1 MDKMALG
8 KVDRELIRELADI
21 LKETDL
27 TEIEYEVGGA
37 KIKIA
42 RSVVQSVIAAPNFQA
57 SAQAIAPAVAGG
69 NAPDIKSHPGLLKSP
84 MVGTVYLAPEPG
96 AQVFVRVGDTVSAG
110 QNLLIIEAMK
120 VMNPIKAVNSG
131 TVKQILVR
139 DGEPIEFDTPLLII
153 E

>member
-8 KVDRELIRELADI
+8 KVDRELIRELAEI

-37 KIKIA
+37 KVRVA
-42 RSVVQSVIAAPNFQA
+42 RSVVQSVIAAPQSVATVSNHA
-57 SAQAIAPAVAGG
+57 SVSNTSAPS
-69 NAPDIKSHPGLLKSP
+69 DLKSHPGALKSP

-96 AQVFVRVGDTVSAG
+96 APAFVRIGDTVSVG

-120 VMNPIKAVNSG
+120 VMNPIKATNSG
-131 TVKQILVR
+131 IVKQILVR
-139 DGEPIEFDTPLLII
+139 DGEPVEFDTPLLII

>member
-1 MDKMALG
+1 MDKLALG
-8 KVDRELIRELADI
+8 KVDKELIKELADI

-42 RSVVQSVIAAPNFQA
+42 RNVVQSVVASNFQT
-57 SAQAIAPAVAGG
+57 SAPAAISAPAVSG
-69 NAPDIKSHPGLLKSP
+69 NGSDLKSHPGVLKSP

-96 AQVFVRVGDTVSAG
+96 ASAFVRVGDTVSVG

-120 VMNPIKAVNSG
+120 VMNPIKASTSG
-131 TVKQILVR
+131 TVKQSLVR
-139 DGEPIEFDTPLLII
+139 DGEPVEFDTPLLII